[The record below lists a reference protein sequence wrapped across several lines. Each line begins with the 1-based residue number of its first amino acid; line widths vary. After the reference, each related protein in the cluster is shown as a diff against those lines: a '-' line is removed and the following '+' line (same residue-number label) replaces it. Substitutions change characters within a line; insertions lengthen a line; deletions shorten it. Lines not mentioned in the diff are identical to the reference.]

1 MIPFVA
7 TVNVRGREDRMLRL
21 WIPLFLLWVLLVPIG
36 IVLAPFFLMG
46 CLIFWVNPLQ
56 VVGTA
61 WSIVAALRHTELAV
75 DAPSIGIS
83 ICVL

>member
-7 TVNVRGREDRMLRL
+7 TVNVRGREDRTLRL
-21 WIPLFLLWVLLVPIG
+21 WIPLFLLWIVLVPVG
-36 IVLAPFFLMG
+36 IVLAPFFLIG
-46 CLIFWVNPLQ
+46 CLIFWVDPLR
-56 VVGTA
+56 VVATA
-61 WSIVAALRHTELAV
+61 WSIVTAFRHTELAV